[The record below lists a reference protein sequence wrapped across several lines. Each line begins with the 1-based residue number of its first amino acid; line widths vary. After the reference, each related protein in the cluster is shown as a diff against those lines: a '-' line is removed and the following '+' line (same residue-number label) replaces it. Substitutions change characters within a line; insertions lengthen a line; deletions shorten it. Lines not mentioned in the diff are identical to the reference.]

1 MSFGTPEPSVAPVL
15 TWPATTAQAR
25 VPNRP
30 FLAPPLQTGT
40 QNPMSTLHPDVSGFL
55 PEPGLCHG
63 MNAIPSQEGRR
74 QDAKERREP
83 VFSEDLT
90 DFGSYD
96 GNPGWPGW
104 GTGTSRRH
112 RARLTASSTPVPT
125 QSLALSPCPQATL

>member
-1 MSFGTPEPSVAPVL
+1 
-15 TWPATTAQAR
+15 
-25 VPNRP
+25 
-30 FLAPPLQTGT
+30 
-40 QNPMSTLHPDVSGFL
+40 MSTLHPDVSGFL

-74 QDAKERREP
+74 QDAKKRRER

-104 GTGTSRRH
+104 GDWHQQAPRGTAH
-112 RARLTASSTPVPT
+112 CQQHSSAHTVAGPQPVST
-125 QSLALSPCPQATL
+125 SHFMSMNWGGG